1 MIIIILQSILNLIKG
16 EFLMGFINLLKNGYR
31 GKLGETVGQKWK
43 NQLTVR
49 TYQSTNNSKSQ
60 EQLDQ
65 RAHYKKLIQESS
77 RLYPSTFNIIVP
89 KKKSMNKF
97 NFFTSNIKAVFEN
110 LGQSKFQFPLGDY
123 RAKNVLSPFA
133 GIKNDAI
140 YAYIILP
147 YGQPPQSILSIPQ
160 SIILGMDDTGNPIS
174 MPDGIL
180 EQEIIPKR
188 VKAGATPYPFPRGY
202 FVKTKI
208 DARRRDVF
216 IFSIGQ
222 KEKGAV
228 RWSELTMIQPVFQI
242 TDNQLEDL

>member
-1 MIIIILQSILNLIKG
+1 
-16 EFLMGFINLLKNGYR
+16 MGFINLLKNGYR

-65 RAHYKKLIQESS
+65 RAHYKMLIQESS

-97 NFFTSNIKAVFEN
+97 NFFTSSIKAVFEN
-110 LGQSKFQFPLGDY
+110 LGQNKSQFPLGDY

-160 SIILGMDDTGNPIS
+160 SIILGMDNTGNPIS

-188 VKAGATPYPFPRGY
+188 VKAGAAPYPFPRGY

-208 DARRRDVF
+208 DGRRRDVF

>member
-1 MIIIILQSILNLIKG
+1 
-16 EFLMGFINLLKNGYR
+16 MGFINLLKNGYR

-49 TYQSTNNSKSQ
+49 TYQSTNNSKSK

-65 RAHYKKLIQESS
+65 RAHYKALIQESS
-77 RLYPSTFNIIVP
+77 RLYPSTYNLIVP

-97 NFFTSNIKAVFEN
+97 NFFTSSLESIFEN
-110 LGQSKFQFPLGDY
+110 VGKNNFQFPLGDY
-123 RAKNVLSPFA
+123 RAKNVLCPWG
-133 GIKNDAI
+133 GIKNNAM

-160 SIILGMDDTGNPIS
+160 SIILGMDGTGNPIS

-188 VKAGATPYPFPRGY
+188 VKAGATLYPFPRGY
-202 FVKTKI
+202 FVKTNI
-208 DARRRDVF
+208 NPNARDLFFFAVGRR
-216 IFSIGQ
+216 
-222 KEKGAV
+222 ERGATK
-228 RWSELTMIQPVFQI
+228 WSEVTMIQPVFQI
-242 TDNQLEDL
+242 TDDQLEDL